1 MFIMSMAQKRNTKLR
16 MINSALDLFHRF
28 GVNGTSVDQVLEKSK
43 TGKSQFTH
51 YFKTKEGMVS
61 CVIQYLHEMIQTGQT
76 PTGYDIKSW
85 RDFESWFQKYIDFQ
99 ESVGCERSCPIGT
112 IGGDLT
118 SENKKARSDVLQ
130 FLEWSRGKLK
140 TFFLERKAAGE
151 LIPEARPQ
159 ELADFCISI
168 MQGGML
174 LNKMRRDTEMF
185 KNSSSLAIK
194 YIRTLR
200 RSGKIDGA

>member
-1 MFIMSMAQKRNTKLR
+1 MSTVQKRSAKLR
-16 MINSALDLFHRF
+16 MIHTALDLFHRF
-28 GVNGTSVDQVLEKSK
+28 GVNGTSVDQVLEKSR

-61 CVIQYLHEMIQTGQT
+61 SVIQYLHEMIETGQT

-85 RDFESWFQKYIDFQ
+85 RDFENWFQKYIDFQ
-99 ESVGCERSCPIGT
+99 ESVGCERSCPLGT

-118 SENKKARSDVLQ
+118 GEHEQARSDILQ
-130 FLEWSRGKLK
+130 FLEWSRGRLK
-140 TFFLERKAAGE
+140 TFFLEKKSAGE
-151 LIPEARPQ
+151 LAPEAKPQ

-174 LNKMRRDTEMF
+174 LSKMRRDTEMF
-185 KNSSSLAIK
+185 RNSSSQAIR
-194 YIRTLR
+194 YVRTLR
-200 RSGKIDGA
+200 RRGRIDKP

>member
-1 MFIMSMAQKRNTKLR
+1 MSTTQEQNTKIR
-16 MINSALDLFHRF
+16 MITCALDLFHTF
-28 GVNGTSVDQVLEKSK
+28 GVNGTSVDLVLKKSR

-61 CVIQYLHEMIQTGQT
+61 FAIQYLHQLIQTGQT

-85 RDFESWFQKYIDFQ
+85 RDFENWFQKYIEFQ

-118 SENKKARSDVLQ
+118 RKNKKARRDIVQ
-130 FLEWSRGKLK
+130 FVEWSRAKLI
-140 TFFLERKAAGE
+140 TFFSERKAAGE

-159 ELADFCISI
+159 ELADFCICI

-174 LNKMRRDTEMF
+174 LSKMRRDTEMF
-185 KNSSSLAIK
+185 KNASSQAIQYVRSLRA
-194 YIRTLR
+194 
-200 RSGKIDGA
+200 